1 MRRLQQVFMW
11 TIGILLG
18 FFVLAIALLPMLVRQ
33 QIEQTYR
40 QQGADYLLDIGE
52 LSFSVWQSAITLKD
66 VQARFLGRTNHIDK
80 LYINL
85 NPWALLQQRIEIQEL
100 YLLGTNLD
108 INKQQNKLL
117 IAGVTVDLSAPQKPP
132 KSPNE
137 SLKWQLKIDNLE
149 LIDNQINA
157 QLDKPNSYI
166 KLNIANFKLKQLDSS
181 TARSAPFTLNINLQ
195 QGKLNQQLTL
205 LAPLTLKLKGQVM
218 QPNKQPYVIFS
229 AQLQSLFM
237 RLQNSHQLQLERAS
251 IKQVIAKLET
261 QQIDAINLNELSL
274 TRLIHPSNDD
284 NNQSQS
290 SEPMVYIQQMQL
302 TDIQRQAKTV
312 QLSALQAK
320 QIHLSVAQ
328 KPADPIEIQL
338 NQLNVQQMVFKN
350 PMLNL
355 QQINLEE
362 LNIQQSNRQTM
373 QLKAYQS
380 QDINYQNQI
389 LTLGKQTF
397 SGLKVWLKRNPQ
409 GQLVGLPKTQ
419 PKKPKDPS
427 DAPHK
432 TPFYLRLS
440 ELTQSDSSY
449 IYWHDQAVMPNI
461 NQELKLQKFKLSQLD
476 TQQKTPV
483 KLELLGAMDKFNHIQ
498 IKADISPQIRS
509 TGKLNLRIQQ
519 LNLVPLSGYMQKSL
533 GYQVE
538 HGMLA
543 LDLNAKLNQGQLQ
556 GIGKLNL
563 RNSQFTPVNQ
573 ALIKR
578 LSQQLKIPINTALE
592 LMSNDEKQVNIEFP
606 LSGNLNNPEI
616 GISGIASQ
624 FLQDILVKAS
634 MSYLKYILNPVGAV
648 IAAVEVGNEL
658 LFSIRLKPLKFATS
672 SDKLNRQQRT
682 YLNKIAQMMHTNNSL
697 QLKVCPQVI
706 AGEHWQAQAQ
716 ALAQQVKQHL
726 SQQQANL
733 APRVVTCK
741 GKQGK
746 DNQILLGF

>member
-85 NPWALLQQRIEIQEL
+85 NPWALLQQRIDIQEL
-100 YLLGTNLD
+100 YVLGTNLD
-108 INKQQNKLL
+108 INKQQNKLH
-117 IAGVTVDLSAPQKPP
+117 IAGVTIDLSAPQKAP
-132 KSPNE
+132 KKPNK

-157 QLDKPNSYI
+157 QLNKPNSHI
-166 KLNIANFKLKQLDSS
+166 KFNIENFKLKQLDSS

-195 QGKLNQQLTL
+195 QGRLDQQLTL

-237 RLQNSHQLQLERAS
+237 RLQNSHQLQLEQAS

-274 TRLIHPSNDD
+274 TRLIRPSND

-320 QIHLSVAQ
+320 QLHLSVAQ

-592 LMSNDEKQVNIEFP
+592 LMSNDEKQVNIAFP

-658 LFSIRLKPLKFATS
+658 LFSIRLKPLKFAS
-672 SDKLNRQQRT
+672 NSDKLNRQQRT

-746 DNQILLGF
+746 DNQVLLGF